1 MQQKIEI
8 IMKLTFLGTSAGKPT
23 DERNVSSIML
33 DVRQERGRLWL
44 FDCGEAT
51 QMQMQK
57 ANFSLSKLEMIFI
70 THLHG
75 DHLFGLPGVLTTR
88 SLIQNQS
95 ELTLVGPKGIKQ
107 FIQTV
112 IDISYSWLTYPLNI
126 IELEQDGLVF
136 EDTKFR
142 VEAKLLAHRV
152 PCFGYRVMEKDLP
165 PVLDI
170 DKLQQDN
177 INAGSHYAYLKEG
190 KTVTLADGRVIDG
203 RNYLGDFKQGKKLA
217 ILGDTIPCDA
227 SIELAKDVDVLVHE
241 ATQEDALEQKAIE
254 RGHSTTVHAA
264 MIAKQANVKRLIM
277 THISPRYS
285 LNDNAKLVNEA
296 KSIFSHTEIAT
307 DFATFQV

>member
-1 MQQKIEI
+1 
-8 IMKLTFLGTSAGKPT
+8 MKLTFLGTSAGSPT
-23 DERNVSSIML
+23 AERNVSSIML
-33 DVRQERGRLWL
+33 DLRQERGRLWL

-57 ANFSLSKLEMIFI
+57 AKFSLAKLEMIFL

-88 SLIQNQS
+88 SLMQNQS
-95 ELTLVGPKGIKQ
+95 PLTLVGPKGIKQ

-136 EDTKFR
+136 EDNKFR

-152 PCFGYRVMEKDLP
+152 PCFGYRIIEKDLP
-165 PVLDI
+165 ASLDI
-170 DKLQQDN
+170 DKLKKDN
-177 INAGSHYAYLKEG
+177 IHIGSFYRDLKEG
-190 KTVTLADGRVIDG
+190 RTVTLEDGRIIHG
-203 RNYLGDFKQGKKLA
+203 KNYLETIRKGKKIA
-217 ILGDTIPCDA
+217 ILGDTIPCQA
-227 SIELAKDVDVLVHE
+227 SIDLAQDVDLLIHE
-241 ATQEDALEQKAIE
+241 ATQEQALEEKALE

-264 MIAKQANVKRLIM
+264 TIAKQADARSLII

-285 LNDNAKLVNEA
+285 LNDKTKLVNEA
-296 KSIFSHTEIAT
+296 RNIFAPTEIAT
-307 DFATFQV
+307 DFATFEV

>member
-1 MQQKIEI
+1 
-8 IMKLTFLGTSAGKPT
+8 MKLTFLGTSAGSPT
-23 DERNVSSIML
+23 AERNVSSIML
-33 DVRQERGRLWL
+33 DLRQERGRLWL

-57 ANFSLSKLEMIFI
+57 AKFSLAKLEMIFL

-88 SLIQNQS
+88 SLMQNQS
-95 ELTLVGPKGIKQ
+95 PLTLVGPKGIKQ

-136 EDTKFR
+136 EDNKFR

-152 PCFGYRVMEKDLP
+152 PCFGYRIIEKDLP
-165 PVLDI
+165 ASLDI
-170 DKLQQDN
+170 DKLKKDN
-177 INAGSHYAYLKEG
+177 IHIGSFYRDLKEG
-190 KTVTLADGRVIDG
+190 RTVTLEDGRIIHGKD
-203 RNYLGDFKQGKKLA
+203 YLETIRKGKKIA
-217 ILGDTIPCDA
+217 ILGDTIPCRA
-227 SIELAKDVDVLVHE
+227 SIDLAQDVDLLIHE
-241 ATQEDALEQKAIE
+241 ATQEQALEEKALE

-264 MIAKQANVKRLIM
+264 TIAKQAHARGLII

-285 LNDNAKLVNEA
+285 LNDKTKLVSEA
-296 KSIFSHTEIAT
+296 RNIFAPTEIAT
-307 DFATFQV
+307 DFATFEV

>member
-1 MQQKIEI
+1 
-8 IMKLTFLGTSAGKPT
+8 MKLTFLGTSAGSPT
-23 DERNVSSIML
+23 AERNVSSIML
-33 DVRQERGRLWL
+33 DLRQEKGRLWL

-57 ANFSLSKLEMIFI
+57 AKFSLAKLEMIFL

-88 SLIQNQS
+88 SLMQNQS
-95 ELTLVGPKGIKQ
+95 PLTLVGPKGIKQ

-136 EDTKFR
+136 EDNKFR

-152 PCFGYRVMEKDLP
+152 PCFGYRIIEKDLP
-165 PVLDI
+165 ASLDI
-170 DKLQQDN
+170 DKLKKDN
-177 INAGSHYAYLKEG
+177 IHIGSFYRDLKEG
-190 KTVTLADGRVIDG
+190 RTVTLEDGRIIHGKD
-203 RNYLGDFKQGKKLA
+203 YLETIRKGKKIA
-217 ILGDTIPCDA
+217 ILGDTIPCQA
-227 SIELAKDVDVLVHE
+227 SIDLAQDVDLLIHE
-241 ATQEDALEQKAIE
+241 ATQEQALEEKALE

-264 MIAKQANVKRLIM
+264 TIAKQANARRLII

-285 LNDNAKLVNEA
+285 LNDKTKLVSEA
-296 KSIFSHTEIAT
+296 RNIFAPTEIAT
-307 DFATFQV
+307 DFATFEV

>member
-112 IDISYSWLTYPLNI
+112 IDISYSCLTYPLNI

-136 EDTKFR
+136 EDTKFQ
-142 VEAKLLAHRV
+142 VETKLLAHRV
-152 PCFGYRVMEKDLP
+152 PSFGYRVIEKDLP
-165 PVLDI
+165 PTLNI
-170 DKLQQDN
+170 KKLHKDN
-177 INAGSHYAYLKEG
+177 INTGSHYAYLKEG

-296 KSIFSHTEIAT
+296 KSIFIHTEIAT

>member
-1 MQQKIEI
+1 
-8 IMKLTFLGTSAGKPT
+8 MKLTFLGTSAGSPT
-23 DERNVSSIML
+23 AERNVSSIML
-33 DVRQERGRLWL
+33 DLRQERGRLWL

-57 ANFSLSKLEMIFI
+57 AKFSLAKLEMIFL

-88 SLIQNQS
+88 SLMQNQS
-95 ELTLVGPKGIKQ
+95 PLTLVGPKGIKQ

-136 EDTKFR
+136 EDNKFR

-152 PCFGYRVMEKDLP
+152 PCFGYRIIEKDLP
-165 PVLDI
+165 ASLDI
-170 DKLQQDN
+170 DKIKKDN
-177 INAGSHYAYLKEG
+177 IHIGSFYRDLKEG
-190 KTVTLADGRVIDG
+190 RTVTLEDGRIIHGKD
-203 RNYLGDFKQGKKLA
+203 YLETIRKGKKIA
-217 ILGDTIPCDA
+217 ILGDTIPCQA
-227 SIELAKDVDVLVHE
+227 SIDLAQDVDLLIHE
-241 ATQEDALEQKAIE
+241 ATQEQALEEKALE

-264 MIAKQANVKRLIM
+264 TIAKQAHARRLII

-285 LNDNAKLVNEA
+285 LNDKTKLVNEA
-296 KSIFSHTEIAT
+296 RNIFAPTEIAT
-307 DFATFQV
+307 DFATFEV

>member
-1 MQQKIEI
+1 
-8 IMKLTFLGTSAGKPT
+8 MKLTFLGTSAGSPT
-23 DERNVSSIML
+23 AERNVSSIML
-33 DVRQERGRLWL
+33 DLRQERGRLWL

-57 ANFSLSKLEMIFI
+57 AKFSLAKLEMIFL

-88 SLIQNQS
+88 SLMQNQS
-95 ELTLVGPKGIKQ
+95 PLTLVGPKGIKQ

-136 EDTKFR
+136 EDNKFR

-152 PCFGYRVMEKDLP
+152 PCFGYRIIEKDLP
-165 PVLDI
+165 ASLDI
-170 DKLQQDN
+170 DKLKKDN
-177 INAGSHYAYLKEG
+177 IHIGFFYRDLKEG
-190 KTVTLADGRVIDG
+190 RTVTLEDGRIIHGKD
-203 RNYLGDFKQGKKLA
+203 YLETIRKGKKIA
-217 ILGDTIPCDA
+217 ILGDTIPCQA
-227 SIELAKDVDVLVHE
+227 SIDLAQDVDLLIHE
-241 ATQEDALEQKAIE
+241 ATQEQALEEKALE

-264 MIAKQANVKRLIM
+264 TIAKQAHARRLII

-285 LNDNAKLVNEA
+285 LNDKTKLVNEA
-296 KSIFSHTEIAT
+296 RNIFAPTEIAT
-307 DFATFQV
+307 DFATFEV

>member
-51 QMQMQK
+51 QMQK

-112 IDISYSWLTYPLNI
+112 IDISYSCLTYPLNI

-136 EDTKFR
+136 EDTKFQ
-142 VEAKLLAHRV
+142 VETKLLAHRV
-152 PCFGYRVMEKDLP
+152 PSFGYRVIEKDLP
-165 PVLDI
+165 PTLNI
-170 DKLQQDN
+170 KKLHKDN
-177 INAGSHYAYLKEG
+177 INTGSHYAYLKEG

-227 SIELAKDVDVLVHE
+227 SIELAKEVDVLVHE

-296 KSIFSHTEIAT
+296 KNIFNHTEIAT

>member
-1 MQQKIEI
+1 
-8 IMKLTFLGTSAGKPT
+8 MKLTFLGTSAGSPT
-23 DERNVSSIML
+23 AERNVSSIML
-33 DVRQERGRLWL
+33 DLRQERGRLWL

-57 ANFSLSKLEMIFI
+57 AKFSLAKLEMIFL

-88 SLIQNQS
+88 SLMQNQTP
-95 ELTLVGPKGIKQ
+95 LTLVGPKGIKQ

-136 EDTKFR
+136 EDNKFR

-152 PCFGYRVMEKDLP
+152 PCFGYRIIEKDLP
-165 PVLDI
+165 ASLDI
-170 DKLQQDN
+170 DKLKKDN
-177 INAGSHYAYLKEG
+177 IHIGSFYRDLKEG
-190 KTVTLADGRVIDG
+190 RTVTLEDGRIIHGKD
-203 RNYLGDFKQGKKLA
+203 YLESIRKGKKIA
-217 ILGDTIPCDA
+217 ILGDTIPCQA
-227 SIELAKDVDVLVHE
+227 SIDLAQDVDLLIHE
-241 ATQEDALEQKAIE
+241 ATQEQALEEKALE

-264 MIAKQANVKRLIM
+264 TIAKQAHARRLII

-285 LNDNAKLVNEA
+285 LNDKTKLVSEA
-296 KSIFSHTEIAT
+296 RNIFAPTEIAT
-307 DFATFQV
+307 DFATFEV

>member
-1 MQQKIEI
+1 
-8 IMKLTFLGTSAGKPT
+8 MKLTFLGTSAGSPT
-23 DERNVSSIML
+23 AERNVSSIML
-33 DVRQERGRLWL
+33 DLRQERGRLWL

-57 ANFSLSKLEMIFI
+57 AKFSLAKLEMIFL

-88 SLIQNQS
+88 SLMQNQS
-95 ELTLVGPKGIKQ
+95 PLTLVGPKGIKQ

-136 EDTKFR
+136 EDNKFR

-152 PCFGYRVMEKDLP
+152 PCFGYRIIEKDLP
-165 PVLDI
+165 ASLDI
-170 DKLQQDN
+170 DKLKKDN
-177 INAGSHYAYLKEG
+177 IHIGSFYRDLKEG
-190 KTVTLADGRVIDG
+190 RTVTLEDGRIIHGKD
-203 RNYLGDFKQGKKLA
+203 YLETIRKGKKIA
-217 ILGDTIPCDA
+217 ILGDTIPCLA
-227 SIELAKDVDVLVHE
+227 SIDLAQGVDLLIHE
-241 ATQEDALEQKAIE
+241 ATQEQALEEKALE

-264 MIAKQANVKRLIM
+264 TIAKQADARRLII

-285 LNDNAKLVNEA
+285 LNDKTKLVNEA
-296 KSIFSHTEIAT
+296 RNIFAPTEIAT
-307 DFATFQV
+307 DFATFEV

>member
-1 MQQKIEI
+1 
-8 IMKLTFLGTSAGKPT
+8 MKLTFLGTSAGSPT
-23 DERNVSSIML
+23 AERNVSSIML
-33 DVRQERGRLWL
+33 DLRQEKGRLWL

-57 ANFSLSKLEMIFI
+57 AKFSLAKLEMIFL

-88 SLIQNQS
+88 SLMQNQTP
-95 ELTLVGPKGIKQ
+95 LTLVGPKGIKQ

-136 EDTKFR
+136 EDNKFR

-152 PCFGYRVMEKDLP
+152 PCFGYRIIEKDLP
-165 PVLDI
+165 ASLDI
-170 DKLQQDN
+170 DKLKKDN
-177 INAGSHYAYLKEG
+177 IHIGSFYRDLKEG
-190 KTVTLADGRVIDG
+190 RTVTLEDGRIIHGKD
-203 RNYLGDFKQGKKLA
+203 YLETIRKGKKIA
-217 ILGDTIPCDA
+217 ILGDTIPCQA
-227 SIELAKDVDVLVHE
+227 SIDLAQDVDLLIHE
-241 ATQEDALEQKAIE
+241 ATQEQALEEKALE

-264 MIAKQANVKRLIM
+264 TIAKQAHARRLII

-285 LNDNAKLVNEA
+285 LNDKTKLVNEA
-296 KSIFSHTEIAT
+296 RNIFAPTEIAT
-307 DFATFQV
+307 DFATFEV

>member
-1 MQQKIEI
+1 
-8 IMKLTFLGTSAGKPT
+8 
-23 DERNVSSIML
+23 ML
-33 DVRQERGRLWL
+33 DLRQERGRLWL

-57 ANFSLSKLEMIFI
+57 AKFSLAKLEMIFL

-88 SLIQNQS
+88 SLMQNQS
-95 ELTLVGPKGIKQ
+95 PLTLVGPKGIKQ

-136 EDTKFR
+136 EDNKFR

-152 PCFGYRVMEKDLP
+152 PCFGYRIIEKDLP
-165 PVLDI
+165 ASLDI
-170 DKLQQDN
+170 DKLKKDN
-177 INAGSHYAYLKEG
+177 IHIGSFYRDLKEG
-190 KTVTLADGRVIDG
+190 RTVTLEDGRIIHGED
-203 RNYLGDFKQGKKLA
+203 YLETIRKGKKIA
-217 ILGDTIPCDA
+217 ILGDTIPCQA
-227 SIELAKDVDVLVHE
+227 SIDLAQDVDLLIHE
-241 ATQEDALEQKAIE
+241 ATQEQALEEKALE

-264 MIAKQANVKRLIM
+264 TIAKQAHARRLII

-285 LNDNAKLVNEA
+285 LNDKTKLVNEA
-296 KSIFSHTEIAT
+296 RNIFAPTEIAT
-307 DFATFQV
+307 DFATFEV

>member
-112 IDISYSWLTYPLNI
+112 IDISYSCLTYPLNI

-136 EDTKFR
+136 EDTKFQ
-142 VEAKLLAHRV
+142 VETKLLAHRV
-152 PCFGYRVMEKDLP
+152 PSFGYRVIEKDLP
-165 PVLDI
+165 PTLNI
-170 DKLQQDN
+170 KKLHKDN
-177 INAGSHYAYLKEG
+177 INTGSHYAYLKEG

-203 RNYLGDFKQGKKLA
+203 LNYHGDFKQGKKLA

-264 MIAKQANVKRLIM
+264 MIAKQANAKRLIM

-296 KSIFSHTEIAT
+296 KNIFNHTEIAT